1 MKKSNKKVLNA
12 KPLTYKGIKFKS
24 RLEVLVYTGLIEA
37 GFKPK
42 YEPKTY
48 VLWEGFKPTVPFYDV
63 DKDTKLLKLND
74 KKIIDIK
81 YTPDFRFE
89 YKGLTIY
96 VEAKGKENDVYYIKK
111 KLFRNYL
118 EHNEPKSMYFEIHT
132 KKQLLQAINI
142 IKST

>member
-24 RLEVLVYTGLIEA
+24 RLEVLVYTELVKA
-37 GFKPK
+37 GFQPR

-63 DKDTKLLKLND
+63 DQETKLLKRND
-74 KKIIDIK
+74 KKIIDIR

-89 YKGLTIY
+89 YNGKTIY
-96 VEAKGKENDVYYIKK
+96 IEAKGKENDVYYIKK

-118 EHNEPKSMYFEIHT
+118 EKNEKKSMYFEVHT

>member
-1 MKKSNKKVLNA
+1 MKKSNKKILNA
-12 KPLTYKGIKFKS
+12 KPLTVNGIAFKS
-24 RLEVLVYTGLIEA
+24 RLEVMVYTELKKA

-42 YEPKTY
+42 YEPYTY
-48 VLWEGFKPTVPFYDV
+48 VLWKGFKPTVPFYDV
-63 DKDTKLLKLND
+63 DKDTKMLKLND

-89 YKGLTIY
+89 HNGKTIY

-118 EHNEPKSMYFEIHT
+118 ETTEKDSLYFEIHT

-142 IKST
+142 IKNV

>member
-24 RLEVLVYTGLIEA
+24 HLEVLVYTELVKE
-37 GFKPK
+37 GFKPQ

-63 DKDTKLLKLND
+63 DKETKLLKLND
-74 KKIIDIK
+74 KKIIDIR

-89 YKGLTIY
+89 YKGTTIY
-96 VEAKGKENDVYYIKK
+96 IEAKGKENDVYYIKK

-118 EHNEPKSMYFEIHT
+118 ERNEKKSMYFEVHT

>member
-12 KPLTYKGIKFKS
+12 QPLTYKGIKFKS
-24 RLEVLVYTGLIEA
+24 RLEVLVYTELIKA
-37 GFKPK
+37 GFKPQ

-63 DKDTKLLKLND
+63 DKDTKSLKLNE

-89 YKGLTIY
+89 YKGLNIY

-118 EHNEPKSMYFEIHT
+118 EKHEKNSMYFEVHT
-132 KKQLLQAINI
+132 KKQIQQAIDI
-142 IKST
+142 LKST